1 MTGGPGGVSLTI
13 HEPDILRRRV
23 ECGSALSLKK
33 EQPDRTKTDP
43 QSGKIGSH
51 EEKVMAAVDDSS
63 GAQPA
68 PTQPPA
74 AKPEA
79 DEKPPAMPDQQPR
92 WADPIFRAGLAVGS
106 GLFLIGILCQTF
118 NLIAPTVSI
127 LVICSGL
134 GIIFG
139 AFGSTAVINYKGIVI
154 AGVAA
159 IAVALLLVVDWV
171 MRESLVRLEVDGDV
185 KGARLELFGDEA
197 YPGADHGGRRFEF
210 FIIGREITKDRLSLI
225 VTLPTAE
232 MERSGRSG
240 AREISFDCIPST
252 AITRFIGGGKTLQ
265 WRFDADREV
274 LVGVDGG
281 TIKSGPCFEDEDTPS
296 FASLGLVG
304 AAMAQDD
311 ANIDA
316 LLADLESE
324 SAAVRREARI
334 ELAAL
339 GEAAIVPMM
348 NYWQRR
354 PDSYPVRLGV
364 STALTEFMRSHKGDR
379 HDIAA
384 LLTDSHLTLLAAAA
398 GDPDR
403 NLRIYASEF
412 LYDLGDKRVVPIAET
427 LFPAASDDGRYNLV
441 VVIQGAVPDLG
452 AEERRALAETLRTWQ
467 GMVGP
472 NTQKLIATVVEDLAT

>member
-1 MTGGPGGVSLTI
+1 
-13 HEPDILRRRV
+13 
-23 ECGSALSLKK
+23 
-33 EQPDRTKTDP
+33 
-43 QSGKIGSH
+43 
-51 EEKVMAAVDDSS
+51 MAAVDDSS
-63 GAQPA
+63 DTDAA
-68 PTQPPA
+68 PTPPPA

-79 DEKPPAMPDQQPR
+79 DDKTPAMVDQQPR
-92 WADPIFRAGLAVGS
+92 WADPIFRAGLLVGS

-118 NLIAPTVSI
+118 NLIAPTLSI
-127 LVICSGL
+127 LIICSGL

-139 AFGSTAVINYKGIVI
+139 AFGSTAVINYKGIVV

-225 VTLPTAE
+225 VTLPVAE

-274 LVGVDGG
+274 LIGVDGG

-304 AAMAQDD
+304 AAMAQETPISMRSSPIS
-311 ANIDA
+311 NP
-316 LLADLESE
+316 SPPP
-324 SAAVRREARI
+324 SAARRASSLRRSVKPP
-334 ELAAL
+334 
-339 GEAAIVPMM
+339 IVPMM
-348 NYWQRR
+348 NYWQSR

-364 STALTEFMRSHKGDR
+364 STALTDFLRGHKRDR
-379 HDIAA
+379 REIAA
-384 LLTDSHLTLLAAAA
+384 LLTERHLQLLAAAA
-398 GDPDR
+398 VDPDR
-403 NLRIYASEF
+403 SLRVYASEF
-412 LYDLGDKRVVPIAET
+412 LYDLGDKRVVPIAAN

-441 VVIQGAVPDLG
+441 VVIQGAVPNLS
-452 AEERRALAETLRTWQ
+452 AEERRALAETLKVVAGHGRTQ
-467 GMVGP
+467 HPEADRHGDGRP
-472 NTQKLIATVVEDLAT
+472 RGLARESMTAALRTHGRDGELRHRLNAGDDG

>member
-1 MTGGPGGVSLTI
+1 
-13 HEPDILRRRV
+13 
-23 ECGSALSLKK
+23 
-33 EQPDRTKTDP
+33 
-43 QSGKIGSH
+43 
-51 EEKVMAAVDDSS
+51 MAAVDDSS
-63 GAQPA
+63 DTDAA
-68 PTQPPA
+68 PTPPPA

-79 DEKPPAMPDQQPR
+79 DDKTPAMVDQQPR
-92 WADPIFRAGLAVGS
+92 WADPIFRAGLLVGS

-118 NLIAPTVSI
+118 NLIAPTLSI
-127 LVICSGL
+127 LIICSGL

-139 AFGSTAVINYKGIVI
+139 AFGSTAVINYKGIVV

-225 VTLPTAE
+225 VTLPVAE

-274 LVGVDGG
+274 LIGVDGG
-281 TIKSGPCFEDEDTPS
+281 TIKSGPCFEGEDTPS

-304 AAMAQDD
+304 AAMAQDAD
-311 ANIDA
+311 IDA
-316 LLADLESE
+316 LLADLESK

-339 GEAAIVPMM
+339 GQAA
-348 NYWQRR
+348 
-354 PDSYPVRLGV
+354 
-364 STALTEFMRSHKGDR
+364 DR
-379 HDIAA
+379 AD
-384 LLTDSHLTLLAAAA
+384 DELLAEPARQLPGAARRLDGA
-398 GDPDR
+398 DR
-403 NLRIYASEF
+403 
-412 LYDLGDKRVVPIAET
+412 
-427 LFPAASDDGRYNLV
+427 FPARPQAGPSRDRGASHREAPAAPRRGRRRSRSQSSRLRLR
-441 VVIQGAVPDLG
+441 VPLRP
-452 AEERRALAETLRTWQ
+452 RRQAGRADRSEPLSRRQ
-467 GMVGP
+467 R
-472 NTQKLIATVVEDLAT
+472 

>member
-1 MTGGPGGVSLTI
+1 
-13 HEPDILRRRV
+13 
-23 ECGSALSLKK
+23 
-33 EQPDRTKTDP
+33 
-43 QSGKIGSH
+43 
-51 EEKVMAAVDDSS
+51 MAAVDDSS
-63 GAQPA
+63 DTHPA
-68 PTQPPA
+68 PTPPPA

-79 DEKPPAMPDQQPR
+79 DKKSPAMVDQQPR

-118 NLIAPTVSI
+118 NLIAPTLSI
-127 LVICSGL
+127 LIVCSGL

-139 AFGSTAVINYKGIVI
+139 AFGSTAVINYKGVVI

-225 VTLPTAE
+225 VTLPAAE

-274 LVGVDGG
+274 LIGVDGG
-281 TIKSGPCFEDEDTPS
+281 TVKSGPCFEDEDTPS

-304 AAMAQDD
+304 AAMAQD
-311 ANIDA
+311 AGIDA

-339 GEAAIVPMM
+339 GADAVVPMM
-348 NYWQRR
+348 DYWQSH

-364 STALTEFMRSHKGDR
+364 STALTEFMRGHKGDR
-379 HDIAA
+379 HDIAE
-384 LLTDSHLTLLAAAA
+384 LLTDRHLKLLAAAA

-403 NLRIYASEF
+403 SLRVYAAEF
-412 LYDLGDKRVVPIAET
+412 LYDLGDKRVVPIAAG
-427 LFPAASDDGRYNLV
+427 LFPGASEDGRYNLV
-441 VVIQGAVPDLG
+441 VVIQGAVPDLSP
-452 AEERRALAETLRTWQ
+452 AERRALAETLKGWQ

-472 NTQKLIATVVEDLAT
+472 NTQKLIATVMADLVA

>member
-1 MTGGPGGVSLTI
+1 MRLAARP
-13 HEPDILRRRV
+13 
-23 ECGSALSLKK
+23 LKK
-33 EQPDRTKTDP
+33 EQPDRTKTVP

-51 EEKVMAAVDDSS
+51 EERVMAAVDDSS
-63 GAQPA
+63 DTERA
-68 PTQPPA
+68 PTPPPA

-79 DEKPPAMPDQQPR
+79 DEKAPAIPDQQPR

-106 GLFLIGILCQTF
+106 GLFLVGIFCQAF
-118 NLIAPTVSI
+118 NLIAPTLSI
-127 LVICSGL
+127 LIICSGL

-154 AGVAA
+154 AGVAGVS
-159 IAVALLLVVDWV
+159 IALLLVVDWV

-225 VTLPTAE
+225 VTLPAAE

-252 AITRFIGGGKTLQ
+252 AITNHIGGGKTLQ

-274 LVGVDGG
+274 LVGVGGG

-296 FASLGLVG
+296 FASLGIVG

-311 ANIDA
+311 ADIDA

-334 ELAAL
+334 QLAAL
-339 GEAAIVPMM
+339 GEAGVVPMM
-348 NYWQRR
+348 NYWQSH
-354 PDSYPVRLGV
+354 PDSYPVRVGV
-364 STALTEFMRSHKGDR
+364 STALTELLRARKGDNR
-379 HDIAA
+379 EIAA
-384 LLTDSHLTLLAAAA
+384 LLTERHLQLLAAAA

-412 LYDLGDKRVVPIAET
+412 LYDLGDKRVVPIAVS
-427 LFPAASDDGRYNLV
+427 LFPRASDDGRYNLI
-441 VVIQGAVPDLG
+441 VVIQGAVPNLG
-452 AEERRALAETLRTWQ
+452 AEERRGLADTLKGWQ

-472 NTQKLIATVVEDLAT
+472 NTQKLIATVMADLVA